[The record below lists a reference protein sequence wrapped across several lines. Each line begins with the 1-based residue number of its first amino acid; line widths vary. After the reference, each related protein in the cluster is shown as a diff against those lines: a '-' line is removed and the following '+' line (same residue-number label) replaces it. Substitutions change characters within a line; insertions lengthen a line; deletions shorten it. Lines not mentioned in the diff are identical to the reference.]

1 MTGWGAFA
9 GSALSLEHAPINE
22 YFGYQLGTGA
32 NNYNG
37 DEDGFGGWFGYSGTF
52 RANANA
58 DFINVYGAGDVCCTL
73 DCCPRYYVIRQ
84 WTATDCAGNSSICSQ
99 TISWDGVVVATDVQG
114 NNVSFNEGMEA
125 DRLTSTITAQP
136 NPANNN
142 TLFTFRAANTAKT
155 SVEIYDLTGKK
166 VADVFVGSVE
176 AGNEYRVD
184 FNVSN
189 LATGVYTYRLTNGSE
204 VKIERLIISK

>member
-1 MTGWGAFA
+1 
-9 GSALSLEHAPINE
+9 
-22 YFGYQLGTGA
+22 
-32 NNYNG
+32 
-37 DEDGFGGWFGYSGTF
+37 
-52 RANANA
+52 
-58 DFINVYGAGDVCCTL
+58 
-73 DCCPRYYVIRQ
+73 
-84 WTATDCAGNSSICSQ
+84 
-99 TISWDGVVVATDVQG
+99 
-114 NNVSFNEGMEA
+114 
-125 DRLTSTITAQP
+125 
-136 NPANNN
+136 
-142 TLFTFRAANTAKT
+142 FTFRAANTAKT